1 MPHLKCA
8 TCRIRVD
15 TGGRPAD
22 LDDDLCPG
30 CGSLLQPVGGL
41 AEVVGFRLIR
51 FGDSPESDD
60 ASGAGRRIA
69 AQVGS
74 LIAAHERVDAQAR
87 SDAEHWGDEGGS
99 IG

>member
-1 MPHLKCA
+1 MPHLKCV
-8 TCRIRVD
+8 TCRTRVD

-41 AEVVGFRLIR
+41 AEVVGYRLAG
-51 FGDSPESDD
+51 FGGTPDDDD
-60 ASGAGRRIA
+60 AAGAGRRIA
-69 AQVGS
+69 ARVGG
-74 LIAAHERVDAQAR
+74 LIAAHERFDAR
-87 SDAEHWGDEGGS
+87 PRRDAEHWGDEGGS